1 MTTIQVRI
9 GAQRFTR
16 VEWDP
21 QGDVR
26 LWKGEPRPLP
36 STGHRSIPEGHVLGY
51 DEDGELVA
59 LRLVHAREAL
69 EQAGEL
75 AVHDEDGRFLGVVD
89 GADLLAPASPP
100 PRPPAT

>member
-1 MTTIQVRI
+1 MSTMQVRI

-21 QGDVR
+21 QGDVVR

-36 STGHRSIPEGHVLGY
+36 SAGHRSVPEGHLLGY

-59 LRLVHAREAL
+59 VRLVRARSTL
-69 EQAGEL
+69 ERTGSVP
-75 AVHDEDGRFLGVVD
+75 VHDEDGRFLGT
-89 GADLLAPASPP
+89 ADVRAVITASSS
-100 PRPPAT
+100 A

>member
-1 MTTIQVRI
+1 MSNIQVRI

-21 QGDVR
+21 QGDVVR

-36 STGHRSIPEGHVLGY
+36 STGHRSIPEGHLLGY

-59 LRLVHAREAL
+59 VRLVHARETL
-69 EQAGEL
+69 ERAGEV
-75 AVHDEDGRFLGVVD
+75 AVHDEDGRFLGL
-89 GADLLAPASPP
+89 ADVADVIAPP
-100 PRPPAT
+100 PQVA